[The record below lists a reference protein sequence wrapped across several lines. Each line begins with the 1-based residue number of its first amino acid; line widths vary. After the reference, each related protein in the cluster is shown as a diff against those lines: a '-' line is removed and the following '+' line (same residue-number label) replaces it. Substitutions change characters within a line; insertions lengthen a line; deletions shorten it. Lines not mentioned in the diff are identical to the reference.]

1 MSVNVLKSKCTTP
14 KKETKLFSHFTGF
27 RNYTQF
33 REFLQFVLP
42 GLKRSKLVYWGT
54 VNAKATLVDISLL
67 FGMPTNTCGSDSG
80 NNDNGNDNNEDKDE
94 DDHDHDDDNDDDAHA
109 DASRGHKLDIEDEFL
124 LFMMRLRL
132 GLRVIDLSFCFSI
145 SEGTEMERKWKEIL
159 LIYINTTLKLYY
171 KI

>member
-1 MSVNVLKSKCTTP
+1 MLKSKCTTP

-54 VNAKATLVDISLL
+54 VNAKATLVDTSLL
-67 FGMPTNTCGSDSG
+67 FGMPTNTCGSDSD
-80 NNDNGNDNNEDKDE
+80 NNDNGNDNNEDE
-94 DDHDHDDDNDDDAHA
+94 DDDDHDDDNDDDAHA

-132 GLRVIDLSFCFSI
+132 GLSVIDLFFRFSI
-145 SEGTEMERKWKEIL
+145 SEGTVTSISNHVPAS
-159 LIYINTTLKLYY
+159 IITTWLTFLFVHLGNL
-171 KI
+171 